1 MILIIVFL
9 SDESDMF
16 SVDNL
21 DMNVEEYSLFKRIWD
36 DFELLV

>member
-21 DMNVEEYSLFKRIWD
+21 DMNIEEYGLFKRIWD